1 MILGRFRLDGQ
12 VAVVTGAGRG
22 IGRAI
27 ALALGE
33 AGATVV
39 CAARTTVE
47 IERTAATIAASG
59 GHGSIAPTDVT
70 SPVARDALIAKTLAE
85 HGGIDVLVNVAGGS
99 PPRVALATD
108 DAALEEAFR
117 FNCGSA
123 FALSRAAAPH
133 MLARGRGSIVNIS
146 SAMSHVVDSGF
157 VAYGAAKA
165 ALDHLTRLLGYE
177 WAPKIRVN
185 AIAVGAVETDALT
198 PFLAMDGLRAAMEAK
213 TPMARIGQPEDIAA
227 MALFLASPAADWITG
242 KVFEVDGGAPGST
255 WPLRIPGY

>member
-1 MILGRFRLDGQ
+1 LDGQ

-123 FALSRAAAPH
+123 FA
-133 MLARGRGSIVNIS
+133 
-146 SAMSHVVDSGF
+146 
-157 VAYGAAKA
+157 
-165 ALDHLTRLLGYE
+165 
-177 WAPKIRVN
+177 
-185 AIAVGAVETDALT
+185 
-198 PFLAMDGLRAAMEAK
+198 
-213 TPMARIGQPEDIAA
+213 
-227 MALFLASPAADWITG
+227 
-242 KVFEVDGGAPGST
+242 
-255 WPLRIPGY
+255 